1 MQDVLE
7 PQALFEKMGQ
17 AAFQHKNGKVREEVL
32 FLLQNT
38 LNQWVDFHFYFY
50 LDRIDKILLPS
61 QHYFVHFC
69 PAIGALEHSN
79 CKSYVNELKVVI

>member
-17 AAFQHKNGKVREEVL
+17 AAFHGKVREEVL

-38 LNQWVDFHFYFY
+38 LNQWVDFHFYFD
-50 LDRIDKILLPS
+50 LDRIDNNLLPS
-61 QHYFVHFC
+61 QHYFVHFL
-69 PAIGALEHSN
+69 PPIGALEHSN